1 MFFKFRFPNRLYVL
15 PFLLVALF
23 YTSFSK
29 AQNAHLPNAEQIQQ
43 LLAEHN
49 KYRKEVSVPP
59 LVWSESLS
67 KEAYKWAQSLKK
79 NRCGFYHSKTNYGE
93 NLWKGTTGYYSIADV
108 IKSWGS
114 EKKDYNYTN
123 NSCKGVCG
131 HYTQMVWK
139 NTTEVGCAAI
149 ECNGMTLWVC
159 NYNPPGNYRGQ
170 KPY

>member
-1 MFFKFRFPNRLYVL
+1 MILKKSFYGSTIWFVTILIQVIL
-15 PFLLVALF
+15 PFIV
-23 YTSFSK
+23 FS
-29 AQNAHLPNAEQIQQ
+29 QNSNLPTDQQINE

-49 KYRKEVSVPP
+49 KYRAEVGVPP
-59 LVWSESLS
+59 LVWSDAMAQ
-67 KEAYKWAQSLKK
+67 EAYKWAKSLKK
-79 NRCGFYHSKTNYGE
+79 DRCGFYHSKNKFGE
-93 NLWKGTTGYYSIADV
+93 NLWKGTTGYYSIIDV
-108 IKSWGS
+108 IGSWGG
-114 EKKDYNYTN
+114 EKKDYNYAK

-159 NYNPPGNYRGQ
+159 NYNPPGNYKGQ